1 MVLRFDFREKA
12 MAYHLKYHP
21 DVKKSDLPEIDTKNR
36 GMIRRAIEDRLSTQP
51 EVYGKP
57 LQRTLK
63 GYWKLRVGDYRVVF
77 KVFGDDICILGII
90 HRKKVYKPIKKRI
103 EF

>member
-1 MVLRFDFREKA
+1 MIQ
-12 MAYHLKYHP
+12 
-21 DVKKSDLPEIDTKNR
+21 KSDLPKIDAKNR
-36 GMIRRAIEDRLSTQP
+36 GMIKRAIQERLTTRP

-77 KVFGDDICILGII
+77 KALNSSIFIFGII
-90 HRKKVYKPIKKRI
+90 HRKEVYKLIKKRI
-103 EF
+103 VA